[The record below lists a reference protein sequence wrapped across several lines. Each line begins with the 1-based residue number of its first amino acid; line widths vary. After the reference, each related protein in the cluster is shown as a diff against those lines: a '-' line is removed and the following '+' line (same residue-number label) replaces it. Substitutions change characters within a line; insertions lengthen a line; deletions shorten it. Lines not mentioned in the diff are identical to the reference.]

1 MPSLN
6 PELSP
11 APPGFEEH
19 DRVRHREFGRGFV
32 VKVLRDRYLVF
43 FLEDGR
49 RRELRENTLER
60 CT

>member
-6 PELSP
+6 PEPSP

-19 DRVRHREFGRGFV
+19 DRVRHREFGRAFV

-43 FLEDGR
+43 FLEDG
-49 RRELRENTLER
+49 
-60 CT
+60 